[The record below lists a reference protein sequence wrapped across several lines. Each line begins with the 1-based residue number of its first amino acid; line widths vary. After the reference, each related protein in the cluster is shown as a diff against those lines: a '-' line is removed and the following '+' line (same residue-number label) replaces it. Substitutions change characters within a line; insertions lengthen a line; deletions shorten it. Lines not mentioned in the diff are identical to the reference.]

1 MFWNWKKKEGMKN
14 SRISIPSEL
23 NMKTSSL
30 SQWMDMTGI
39 FLLEKKKELRMLF
52 SSRHCYLEIHL
63 YFLHLLLILL
73 QICDHFIS
81 YIRKFFTKYFYI
93 ILWTFGCM
101 QFTSLKITCQAMN
114 VRRCMNYAG
123 KWVWRPRVKGKALK
137 SVYTLF
143 YHDECNIQ
151 N

>member
-1 MFWNWKKKEGMKN
+1 
-14 SRISIPSEL
+14 
-23 NMKTSSL
+23 
-30 SQWMDMTGI
+30 MDMTGI

-93 ILWTFGCM
+93 ILWTFWMHAVYKFEDNLSSDERAAVHELCRKMGM
-101 QFTSLKITCQAMN
+101 TSKS
-114 VRRCMNYAG
+114 
-123 KWVWRPRVKGKALK
+123 KG
-137 SVYTLF
+137 
-143 YHDECNIQ
+143 
-151 N
+151 